1 MSERRRLL
9 GDVIAGSSVA
19 FILVPQALAYAE
31 IAGMPPVTGLW
42 AAGIPAV
49 VAAFFASSRYLQTGP
64 TAMTALLSFGAI
76 SAIATPGTTDF
87 IGLSILLALLV
98 GLIRITLGLFRLGG
112 LTDYMSTPVI
122 LGFTSGAAILII
134 ASQLP
139 AVAGLTSPP
148 VSLIARI
155 PDTFTRMGEWEPTAV
170 LLALAVAATIAMA
183 RRLGPLVPGVLIA
196 VGVSTIIG
204 RMTSIGGPPI
214 GEIPQGLPALT
225 LGFEWSRI
233 GDVLIP
239 AIAIAVIGFAEPTAI
254 ARTMALEERQP
265 WDASRELISQGI
277 ASVASS
283 ILGGFAVGGSFSRS
297 AVNRLAGAQTR
308 RAGAITGL
316 IVLAFTPFAG
326 VLSSLPRTVLGAIV
340 IVATIRLVQP
350 SAIRRL
356 LAISRPQGSVALGT
370 LGATLLMAPRIDLGV
385 IIGIAVASLTHIVR
399 EARSASIEWHYNDLT
414 LEVQPSG
421 VLFYGSA
428 ARLSREI
435 MALVA
440 EHPECSGI
448 VLDLHRLGRIDYS
461 GVSMLQDM
469 AAQAEHAGLSVR
481 FTHIPPH
488 ARSLFHRA
496 LS

>member
-1 MSERRRLL
+1 MSDRRRLL
-9 GDVIAGSSVA
+9 GDAIAGSSVA
-19 FILVPQALAYAE
+19 FIVVPQALAYAE

-76 SAIATPGTTDF
+76 SAISAPGTTDF
-87 IGLSILLALLV
+87 ITLSVLLALLV
-98 GLIRITLGLFRLGG
+98 GVIRIGLGLFRLGG

-122 LGFTSGAAILII
+122 MGFTSGAAILIV

-139 AVAGLTSPP
+139 AVTGLTSPP

-155 PDTFTRMGEWEPTAV
+155 PDTLARVDAWEPTAV
-170 LLALAVAATIAMA
+170 VLALAVAATIALT

-196 VGVSTIIG
+196 VVVSTVIG
-204 RMTSIGGPPI
+204 KMTSIGGPPV
-214 GEIPQGLPALT
+214 GEIPEGLPALA
-225 LGFEWSRI
+225 LGFDWSRI
-233 GDVLIP
+233 PDVLIP

-283 ILGGFAVGGSFSRS
+283 IFGGFAVGGSFSRS
-297 AVNRLAGAQTR
+297 AVNRLAGAQSR

-326 VLSSLPRTVLGAIV
+326 ILSSLPRAVLGAIV
-340 IVATIRLVQP
+340 ITATIRLIQP
-350 SAIRRL
+350 AALRQL
-356 LAISRPQGSVALGT
+356 LAISRPQGSVALT
-370 LGATLLMAPRIDLGV
+370 TMVATLVMAPRIDLGV
-385 IIGIAVASLTHIVR
+385 VIGIAVAAFTHIVR
-399 EARSASIEWHYNDLT
+399 EARSASIECRYENFT
-414 LEVQPSG
+414 LEVKPSG

-428 ARLSREI
+428 ARLNREI
-435 MALVA
+435 TALVA
-440 EHPECSGI
+440 QHPDCKEI

-461 GVSMLQDM
+461 GVSMLLDS
-469 AAQAEHAGLSVR
+469 ASQAEHGGLTVR
-481 FTHIPPH
+481 FTQIPQH
-488 ARSLFHRA
+488 ALRLFHRA
-496 LS
+496 RS